1 MSQFG
6 RFAWRE
12 LVTSDVAAAK
22 RFYGEVFGWSSQEVP
37 MGGMNYTMFAA
48 NGVDVAGAMPL
59 PMKDVPPHWYGY
71 VTVEDVDAGATR
83 AAAAGGQ
90 LVMPAQDAPGI
101 GRFAV
106 ALDDQGAVFGFFKP
120 EDAPTAPGAPK
131 VGEFCW
137 ESYGSNDHAKAIA
150 FYTKVLGWK
159 TGPFGGMTTF
169 GIGDGPANQVADL
182 SPAPPGVPPHWM
194 SHVVVDSLAPA
205 RERVKRLGGS
215 ILMDA
220 IVVPSVGTFAVV
232 RDPQGATISLFQPE
246 AR

>member
-22 RFYGEVFGWSSQEVP
+22 RFYGEVFGWSSKEVP
-37 MGGMNYTMFAA
+37 MGGMSYTVFSAG
-48 NGVDVAGAMPL
+48 GVEVAGSMPL
-59 PMKDVPPHWYGY
+59 PMEGVPPHWYGY
-71 VTVEDVDAGATR
+71 VTVEDVDA
-83 AAAAGGQ
+83 AAARVESCGGK
-90 LVMPAQDAPGI
+90 LAMPAQDAPGV
-101 GRFAV
+101 GRFAI
-106 ALDDQGAVFGFFKP
+106 AIDDQEAVVGLLEP
-120 EDAPTAPGAPK
+120 EDAPTAPGEPK

-150 FYTKVLGWK
+150 FYTKVFGWK
-159 TGPFGGMTTF
+159 TGPFGDMTTF
-169 GIGDGPANQVADL
+169 GVGDGPQNQVADL

-205 RERVKRLGGS
+205 RERVKRLGGT

-220 IVVPSVGTFAVV
+220 ITVPGVGTFAVV
-232 RDPQGATISLFQPE
+232 RDPQGATISLFE
-246 AR
+246 GERR